1 MPIDSILYVIQQ
13 THALPLRA
21 PEILRQTLHKT
32 HMDVTATVPNLH
44 DVSLMY

>member
-13 THALPLRA
+13 TYALPLRA

-32 HMDVTATVPNLH
+32 HIDVTAAVPNLY
-44 DVSLMY
+44 DVTLMC